1 MNILWNI
8 VFLEAK
14 KIASSLFL
22 EENQTF
28 GYPTL
33 IKNPKHLIYKG
44 AMLRSNYD

>member
-28 GYPTL
+28 GYPTH
-33 IKNPKHLIYKG
+33 KKESQTIYKG